1 MLRCL
6 TGVGV
11 VFQTDGKLARL
22 LLKERKPRRR
32 MFEGYDP
39 GNFYDEMFA
48 APGVVRDHCRP
59 LFERFNNLS
68 ESDFLSRKVTSEL
81 YFLRQGIT
89 FNVYHD
95 NRGTE
100 RIFPFDPVP
109 RVIPAHEWEHLEAG
123 LTQRLMALNL
133 FLHDI
138 YHDQQI
144 LRDGVIP
151 RFYIEQAKHY
161 RPEFRGVNVP
171 GDIYIHICGS
181 DLVRG
186 ADGTYYVL
194 EDNGRCPSGA
204 SYLLENRNALKRA
217 FPGLFDSLG
226 VRSVDSYPRDLRD
239 MLHHISPR
247 RGDAPVCVLLTPG
260 CYNSAYFEHC
270 YLAREMGIE
279 IVEGR
284 DLIVADD
291 VVYMRTTH
299 GLVRV
304 DVIYRRID
312 DDFLDPTVFRK
323 DSVLGVPGLMSAY
336 RAGNVALANAV
347 GTGVAD
353 DKVIYYFVPKII
365 EYYLGQ
371 QPILPN
377 VPTYL
382 ASEEEDRK
390 YILDH
395 LPELVVK
402 AANESGGYGMLMGPS
417 ATKAEIAAFRERII
431 ADPRNYIAQPVISL
445 SRCPTWCD
453 GAMEGRHLDLR
464 PYIIYGRDIKIIPGG
479 LTRVALTKGS
489 LVVNSSQG
497 GGSKDTWVLRH

>member
-1 MLRCL
+1 MS
-6 TGVGV
+6 
-11 VFQTDGKLARL
+11 
-22 LLKERKPRRR
+22 
-32 MFEGYDP
+32 MFEGYQP
-39 GNFYDEMFA
+39 GQFFDEMFDPQGRVLPHC
-48 APGVVRDHCRP
+48 APLLDQ
-59 LFERFNNLS
+59 FERHS
-68 ESDFLSRKVTSEL
+68 EREFLDRKATSEL

-109 RVIPAHEWEHLEAG
+109 RVIPAAEWEHLEAG
-123 LTQRLMALNL
+123 LKQRITALNL

-144 LRDGVIP
+144 LKDEVIP

-161 RPEFRGVNVP
+161 RPEFRGVDVP

-181 DLVRG
+181 DLIRG
-186 ADGTYYVL
+186 ADGTYFVL

-204 SYLLENRNALKRA
+204 SYLLENRNALKRS
-217 FPGLFDSLG
+217 FPGVFNGLG
-226 VRSVDSYPRDLRD
+226 VRPVDSYPRDLLG
-239 MLHHISPR
+239 MLQYISPR
-247 RGDAPVCVLLTPG
+247 GVDDPVCVLLTPG
-260 CYNSAYFEHC
+260 CHNSAYFEHC
-270 YLAREMGIE
+270 YLAREMGIP

-284 DLIVADD
+284 DLAVVDKF
-291 VVYMRTTH
+291 VYMRTTR

-312 DDFLDPTVFRK
+312 DDFIDPVVFRK
-323 DSVLGVPGLMSAY
+323 DSVLGVPGLMNAY
-336 RAGNVALANAV
+336 RSGNVALANAV

-371 QPILPN
+371 EPILPN

-390 YILDH
+390 FILDH

-402 AANESGGYGMLMGPS
+402 AANESGGYGMLMGPT
-417 ATKAEIAAFRERII
+417 ATADEIEVFRERIV
-431 ADPRNYIAQPVISL
+431 ADPRNYIAQPVVSL

-453 GAMEGRHLDLR
+453 GAMEGRHIDLR
-464 PYIIYGRDIKIIPGG
+464 PYIIYGEDIRIVPGG
-479 LTRVALTKGS
+479 LTRVALTRGS

-497 GGSKDTWVLRH
+497 GGSKDTWVLRQ

>member
-1 MLRCL
+1 VTDL
-6 TGVGV
+6 
-11 VFQTDGKLARL
+11 FQTYQPFGG
-22 LLKERKPRRR
+22 
-32 MFEGYDP
+32 F
-39 GNFYDEMFA
+39 DEMFEA
-48 APGVVRDHCRP
+48 DGSVRAHCAPLLEAFRAMGK
-59 LFERFNNLS
+59 NG
-68 ESDFLSRKVTSEL
+68 DFLERKAASEL

-95 NRGTE
+95 QRGAE

-109 RVIPAHEWEHLEAG
+109 RVIPAAEWEHLEAG
-123 LTQRLMALNL
+123 LTQRITALNL

-144 LRDGVIP
+144 LRDGTIP
-151 RFYIEQAKHY
+151 RHYIENARHY
-161 RPEFRGVNVP
+161 RPELRGMKVP
-171 GDIYIHICGS
+171 RDIYIHICGT

-186 ADGTYYVL
+186 ADGIYYVL

-217 FPGLFDSLG
+217 FPSLFETTD
-226 VRSVDSYPRDLRD
+226 VRSVAGYPRELLAMLRYV
-239 MLHHISPR
+239 SP
-247 RGDAPVCVLLTPG
+247 GMEVDPTCVLLTPG

-270 YLAREMGIE
+270 YLAREMGIQ

-284 DLIVADD
+284 DLLVKDD
-291 VVYMRTTH
+291 RVFMRTTR
-299 GLVRV
+299 GLQRV

-312 DDFLDPTVFRK
+312 DDFLDPVVFRK
-323 DSVLGVPGLMSAY
+323 DSALGVPGLMNAC
-336 RAGNVALANAV
+336 RAGHVALANAV

-353 DKVIYYFVPKII
+353 DKVIYYFVPKMI

-371 QPILPN
+371 KPILPN

-382 ASEEEDRK
+382 ASEKEDLK
-390 YILDH
+390 YILGH

-417 ATKAEIAAFRERII
+417 ATKEEIGEFRSRIV
-431 ADPRNYIAQPVISL
+431 ADPRNFIAQPVISL
-445 SRCPTWCD
+445 SQSPTWCD
-453 GAMEGRHLDLR
+453 GAMDGRHIDLR
-464 PYIIYGRDIKIIPGG
+464 PYILYGEDVKIVPGG
-479 LTRVALTKGS
+479 LTRVALKKGS

-497 GGSKDTWVLRH
+497 GGSKDTWVLRQ

>member
-1 MLRCL
+1 MAM
-6 TGVGV
+6 
-11 VFQTDGKLARL
+11 FQ
-22 LLKERKPRRR
+22 
-32 MFEGYDP
+32 GYDP
-39 GNFYDEMFA
+39 GRFHDEMFNPEGGVRA
-48 APGVVRDHCRP
+48 HCAPLLDRLGA
-59 LFERFNNLS
+59 LS
-68 ESDFLSRKVTSEL
+68 ERDFLDRKATSEL
-81 YFLRQGIT
+81 YFVRQGIT

-95 NRGTE
+95 NRGME

-109 RVIPAHEWEHLEAG
+109 RVIPADEWELIEAG
-123 LTQRLMALNL
+123 LTQRIIALNL
-133 FLHDI
+133 FLHDV
-138 YHDQQI
+138 YHEQQI
-144 LRDGVIP
+144 LKDGVIP
-151 RFYIEQAKHY
+151 RDYVEKAKHY
-161 RPEFRGVNVP
+161 RPEFRGVDVP
-171 GDIYIHICGS
+171 ADIYIHICGS
-181 DLVRG
+181 DLIRG
-186 ADGTYYVL
+186 SDGVYYVL

-217 FPGLFDSLG
+217 FPGIFDSLG
-226 VRSVDSYPRDLRD
+226 VRPVDSYPRDLLN

-247 RGDAPVCVLLTPG
+247 READPVCVLLTPG

-279 IVEGR
+279 IVEGK
-284 DLIVADD
+284 DLVVKDKF
-291 VVYMRTTH
+291 VYMRTTH

-312 DDFLDPTVFRK
+312 DDFIDPLVFRK
-323 DSVLGVPGLMSAY
+323 DSVLGVPGLMEAY
-336 RAGNVALANAV
+336 RAGHVALANAV

-353 DKVIYYFVPKII
+353 DKATYYFVPRMI

-371 QPILPN
+371 KPILPN

-390 YILDH
+390 YILSH

-417 ATKAEIAAFRERII
+417 ASKDEIEKFREKII
-431 ADPRNYIAQPVISL
+431 ADPRNFIAQPVVSL
-445 SRCPTWCD
+445 SRCPTWCE
-453 GAMEGRHLDLR
+453 GAIEGRHIDLR
-464 PYIIYGRDIKIIPGG
+464 PYIIYGDEVKIVPGG
-479 LTRVALTKGS
+479 LTRVALTKDS